1 MPLKKQGGRSPP
13 STRTKAGKK
22 RSPSAQQSTP
32 CAQGAQESTGGGR
45 EAEREREK
53 QPSSTGAQR
62 RPQASP
68 ADAYHAQSRTPN
80 SRVQSQDT
88 AASPSRGSHHHQH
101 HPLPQHPPPPP
112 PPPPLPQGS
121 KFREGKGARARE
133 NQRPQSAVGLGPG
146 EVDCGTGEPSSSNAS
161 SSTSTNPPSSRKT
174 ATFKS
179 RAPKKKYTLEHYR
192 GGLGGG
198 GGGGGAGGAGTTEAV
213 SGGTMES
220 VGASPVSSSSSV
232 VASDGSREDSN
243 GSEAPSSNLASSG
256 VQAGLGE
263 ASAPQSESGRGGD
276 AGKTADQSN
285 ADGEPDSIDDDD
297 DNKNN
302 NNNNNNKDDED
313 DNNENNQDGKCGLL
327 SVRSSSTDTA
337 SEHSADSELEE
348 ANANP
353 NCNLPAPSSSTAA
366 RLPLHPP
373 LPAIHTPSPQPP
385 PLAPSE
391 EQWEFRPGIPSQR
404 PLARRKQGPQRGV
417 ETQGS
422 LLQGLGVQFH
432 GERALA
438 FYEGAPPPLPPIL
451 DEAPPPDAVVAV
463 GTRVCARVGQ
473 DESRYREGVVME
485 TRPGPPQSYR
495 VRFDRASN
503 NNPNNNDNNKNN
515 DNDNDGNDDTSR
527 SNSDPGA
534 SGQEKDWAWVA
545 RSSLRLLQAPWGGNK
560 ESPPSSSLSSVTSAA
575 AVILMG
581 PGGGGRGVGGVIIE
595 EGSSERIRGG
605 PPLLPRLSSASE
617 TQTPEEMEV
626 EKEIC
631 AISAGRGVISSNTNN
646 SSSSSSIS
654 NNNSNT
660 SVPAGSS
667 AMAIG
672 DSSSPRFKPQQL
684 SSLQPTAAQNQ
695 PLLLLSARETQNK
708 GAEQKQNQHQNQQQQ
723 HHLIQNHTPPEDMEV
738 SKISLNMASPLRA
751 ESVALLLD
759 RGGGGVGE
767 EEGGAERPGSRGP
780 PPSLQQQQHGSQR
793 QILSPSKSA
802 GYPPMIGVRGGG
814 GGGGVLPLVLTGGSS
829 NRCLILPE
837 QPSPLLLSQ
846 EVMSSS
852 AGSGRSSANSSS
864 QGGGSGCTTP
874 GGLGGGGGGGGGGNG
889 SSSRS
894 RTPLTAAQQKYKKGD
909 VVCTPNGIRK
919 KFNGKQWRRLC
930 SREGC
935 MKESQRRG
943 YCSRHLSMRTKE
955 MESGAAGSSGRLS
968 SDPLS
973 RTGRA
978 SSEFDWEDTSRDSS
992 SETSGGRADSRPR
1005 LALPLLPSS
1014 SSSQDL
1020 SRFDFDECEAA
1031 NMLVSL
1037 GSSRSGTP
1045 SFSPVSNQSP
1055 FSPAPSPSRSP
1066 LFGFRPANFS
1076 PITAS
1081 PVIQRVAGG
1090 ARHRHVSAST
1100 PKSEGAPGLHHHSGA
1115 PPGTGH
1121 RDRERHSS
1129 GILPTF
1135 HANLT
1140 FTVPMS
1146 PNKRKLEAVGH
1157 APSSSSHSH
1166 PPSSSAAGLGLGICL
1181 PAPPEFQKSDSTDSG
1196 VESVSHTPTLPSTP
1210 AGFRAMS
1217 PAAAAAAA
1225 AAAAGGGQAS
1235 SSSSSSPLPLLLSP
1249 PPSALTSDPSPTVR
1263 RVPALT
1269 QQQQQQQQ
1277 QQQSQRDSP
1286 VIVRNPDVPLLP
1298 AKFAEKPPDSRAGP
1312 RTARP
1317 AGAASGSI
1325 VGPSFAPPSSSS
1337 SSSSVCPSV
1346 KSAGLQMPVP
1356 INASHLA
1363 TQNQAANGCVIVGRV
1378 SSSSTSSSSSSCSVS
1393 QAGPSSSSC
1402 SALNSGFTLGIPL
1415 QQPVPFH
1422 PTPTALLPVIVPS
1435 ELSHPAPRK
1444 EIIMG
1449 RPGTVWT
1456 NVEPRSVPVFHW
1468 HSLVPFLAPSQSESS
1483 VQSSEGQQVVNH
1495 PPPPNQNKDPPQ
1507 SCVVPVPEP
1516 STTTAPSL
1524 GGDPEK
1530 RPPPSP
1536 SPSEAPP
1543 REQQTP
1549 PARDGGAAG
1558 GDSETESDADDPFF
1572 SSVIPEMPLSVP
1584 PVKRRTQSLSALPK
1598 DRDCDKDGRSPG
1610 KREKDHIRRPMN
1622 AFMIFS
1628 KRHRALVH
1636 QRHPNQDNRTVSKI
1650 LGEWWYALGPKEKQK
1665 YHDLAFQV
1673 KEAHFKAHPDWKWCN
1688 KDRKKSS
1695 SDVKIALSGAGG
1707 VPKEMRERSMSETG
1721 EPLAVSQAAALG
1733 AELKAGPSG
1742 VGVAE
1747 RQAGEGPQTQLTRPR
1762 AFSHS
1767 GVHSLER
1774 GERNTQALT
1783 ELAQMCVSGSQY
1795 SGMKFSAPR
1804 RSFSRS
1810 QRAAS
1815 EEMTSDEERMVI
1827 CEEEGDDDVIEDSYP
1842 AGTIDLK
1849 CKERVTDS
1857 ESEGEEGE
1865 HKRVFAPVIRSSPHS
1880 HSLAHP
1886 FSHSHSHSKPENNT
1900 NNSKQPLPVRGE
1912 ITSSQQQQQQ
1922 HRNRNLPQPSSP
1934 ISQQHQHHSAPSN
1947 SSQST
1952 SQSHRTSFTSYQSG
1966 MGGVCKSTG
1975 GGQPT
1980 STSSTATGKHPSSSS
1995 SNTTNNYNNNNN
2007 NNNNSSSNSGDGLKR
2022 KRGDQQQQQQQQQ
2035 HREMSSEEPSY
2046 PSSAHTPNS
2055 LTTSPSPSPSSQP
2068 HSYSQSQPQSVIA
2081 STVSVLPALVFP
2093 QSSGGVGGLGGGLGV
2108 GVGRVYSPNPLPA
2121 LPLSQQ
2127 HCLSVR
2133 MASTVVTSVV
2143 KPVSSTPV
2151 PIASKPAAQP
2161 SPPAELQVSGRV
2173 YNQQGAPGG
2182 GAVSVLYA
2190 EKRPPAVL
2198 GAAQPTQQIV
2208 IGPPSAGLLPRYT
2221 SSTPPFSFSTSSSPS
2236 SSSSSPHAAFPM
2248 AGGGGVLTNLV
2259 VGGIGAPQHG
2269 FGGPPQGTAVHLI
2282 APHQQPQSYHS
2293 AGSGSAVNN
2302 GTGLAAGKGSS
2313 LGLIQSPAQFL
2324 SAAAPSCGPKG
2335 VTQVQ
2340 YILPTLSPG
2349 AVAMG
2354 GAGKAGLPHPSQQLL
2369 PAHHHPP
2376 QQQQQQQSASIHF
2389 TLPAQPPGPGQA
2401 ANGKAVGVVMGA
2413 TPPQQ
2418 QNPAACNSPGSRAQ
2432 PISPVLHQPCL
2443 SGSIL
2448 QAQGKMLVPMPTMRP
2463 AQPQPLP
2470 LVAPSISVPIQNGA
2484 QPASKIIQIAQ
2495 VPVVQSQLAPAG
2507 AIHAGSPF
2515 PVSMTTAAVMSPGS
2529 SQPQK
2534 NLLPSTA
2541 TRIAYVQSMTS
2552 SSPQPGPSPGPAYV
2566 SSPLGALG
2574 FTAAIAPSGQTVV
2587 QPLLA
2592 GQTPVLAPGQSPSCP
2607 QLPPHP
2613 HGPGVAGQV
2622 LTAIY
2627 PSPGA
2632 GGAGGV
2638 VPMVTL
2644 PQNVVYRVSSPAP
2657 HSQAQILPK
2666 AAQMHTQTQTH
2677 KPANCTAPLGTSSGS
2692 AVSLQQLQQAGLSSS
2707 NTLTLTGGVSSSPRP
2722 PQRVKAT
2729 LASIPVGSLESG
2741 GGGSSRGGV
2750 AAAAASPPDSG
2761 GEPQNQDRYPPKLH
2775 KEWDPA
2781 GEREEQGNSTGPEGQ
2796 IEAAGSSAGAISGT
2810 CRGKE
2815 GATQQQGV
2823 WRGPVPE
2830 AAPPSSPCP
2839 SSSSSSSSSAS
2850 VSVVGGAETPKLP
2863 PLSDPPPAKK
2873 VKVRPP
2879 PLKKTF
2885 DSVDKVLSD
2894 VYFEERFAELPEFKP
2909 EEVLPSPTLQSL
2921 ATSPRAILGSYRK
2934 KRKNSTDL
2942 DSSTDDPVSP
2952 KRKMRRRSS
2961 CSSEPSTPK
2970 SAAKCEG
2977 DIFTFDRPGT
2987 DSEDVLGE
2995 LEFDKVPY
3003 SSLRRTL
3010 DQRRA
3015 LVMQLFQEHGFFPSG
3030 EQLYSP
3036 LSVSLHPASLSL
3048 SLSTQPAS
3056 LCLSPPSQP
3065 LCLSTQPASLS
3076 LSTQPASL
3084 SLHPASLSLSLHP
3097 ASLSVSPPS
3106 QPLSVSL
3113 HPASLSLSLHPAS
3126 LFVSPPSQPLFVSPP
3141 SQPLCLSTQPASLC
3155 LSTQPASLCLSTQPA
3170 SLCLST
3176 QPASLSLSPP
3186 S

>member
-22 RSPSAQQSTP
+22 RVPLAQQSTP
-32 CAQGAQESTGGGR
+32 GAQGAQESTGGGR
-45 EAEREREK
+45 ETEREREK
-53 QPSSTGAQR
+53 QQSSTGAQR

-68 ADAYHAQSRTPN
+68 ADTHHSQGRTSN

-88 AASPSRGSHHHQH
+88 AASPSRGSHQH
-101 HPLPQHPPPPP
+101 HPLPQHLPLSPPPPP
-112 PPPPLPQGS
+112 PPPPPPQGS
-121 KFREGKGARARE
+121 KLREGKGARARE
-133 NQRPQSAVGLGPG
+133 SQRPQSTGGLGLG

-192 GGLGGG
+192 SGLGGG
-198 GGGGGAGGAGTTEAV
+198 EGGGEGEAGGAGNTEAM
-213 SGGTMES
+213 SGGTLES
-220 VGASPVSSSSSV
+220 VGASPLRSSSSG

-243 GSEAPSSNLASSG
+243 GSEAQSSNLASSG
-256 VQAGLGE
+256 GRDGLGE
-263 ASAPQSESGRGGD
+263 ASAAQPESGREGD
-276 AGKTADQSN
+276 ARKTASQSN
-285 ADGEPDSIDDDD
+285 AEGEPDSIDDDD

-302 NNNNNNKDDED
+302 NNNTKHDED
-313 DNNENNQDGKCGLL
+313 DNNDNYNDDANNQEGKCGLL

-353 NCNLPAPSSSTAA
+353 NCNPPAPNSSTSA
-366 RLPLHPP
+366 RLPPHPP
-373 LPAIHTPSPQPP
+373 LPAMHTPPSQPP

-391 EQWEFRPGIPSQR
+391 QQWEFQPGIPSQQS
-404 PLARRKQGPQRGV
+404 LARRRQGPRRGV

-432 GERALA
+432 GERTLA
-438 FYEGAPPPLPPIL
+438 FYEGPPLPLPPVL
-451 DEAPPPDAVVAV
+451 DEAPPPNAVITV
-463 GTRVCARVGQ
+463 GTRVCARDGQ
-473 DESRYREGVVME
+473 NESRFREGVVTE
-485 TRPGPPQSYR
+485 TSPGPPQSYR

-503 NNPNNNDNNKNN
+503 NNPNNRNNNRNNDNNND
-515 DNDNDGNDDTSR
+515 DNDANR

-545 RSSLRLLQAPWGGNK
+545 RSSLKLLQIPCGGNK
-560 ESPPSSSLSSVTSAA
+560 ESPSSSSSVTSAA

-581 PGGGGRGVGGVIIE
+581 PGGGGVLVE
-595 EGSSERIRGG
+595 EGSSERLSGG
-605 PPLLPRLSSASE
+605 PPPPPPPPPRLSSASE
-617 TQTPEEMEV
+617 TQTPEEMEE
-626 EKEIC
+626 EKESC
-631 AISAGRGVISSNTNN
+631 TISAARGVISVNTNN
-646 SSSSSSIS
+646 SSSIS
-654 NNNSNT
+654 NNNNST

-672 DSSSPRFKPQQL
+672 DDSSSSSPHFKPQQL
-684 SSLQPTAAQNQ
+684 SSLHPSLSLQPTAAQNQ

-708 GAEQKQNQHQNQQQQ
+708 NQHQNQRQQ
-723 HHLIQNHTPPEDMEV
+723 HPLIQNHTPPEDMEV

-759 RGGGGVGE
+759 RGGGGVVE
-767 EEGGAERPGSRGP
+767 DGGVERPGSRGP
-780 PPSLQQQQHGSQR
+780 PASLQQQHGSQR

-802 GYPPMIGVRGGG
+802 GYPPMTGVRG

-829 NRCLILPE
+829 NRCLLLPE

-846 EVMSSS
+846 EIMSSS

-874 GGLGGGGGGGGGGNG
+874 GGLGGGGGAGAGGGGGGSG

-955 MESGAAGSSGRLS
+955 MESGGAGSSGRLS
-968 SDPLS
+968 SDPVS

-992 SETSGGRADSRPR
+992 SETSGSRADSRPR
-1005 LALPLLPSS
+1005 LALPLLPS

-1081 PVIQRVAGG
+1081 PVIQRVSGG

-1115 PPGTGH
+1115 LPGTGH

-1135 HANLT
+1135 HTNLT

-1146 PNKRKLEAVGH
+1146 PNKRKLEAVGN
-1157 APSSSSHSH
+1157 APSSSHSH
-1166 PPSSSAAGLGLGICL
+1166 PPSSSAAGLGICL
-1181 PAPPEFQKSDSTDSG
+1181 PVPLEFQKSDSTDSG

-1225 AAAAGGGQAS
+1225 TGGCQAS

-1277 QQQSQRDSP
+1277 SQRDSP

-1298 AKFAEKPPDSRAGP
+1298 AKFAEKPLDSRAGP

-1317 AGAASGSI
+1317 AGARAGNI
-1325 VGPSFAPPSSSS
+1325 VGPPFAPPSSSS

-1363 TQNQAANGCVIVGRV
+1363 AQNQATNGCVIVGRV
-1378 SSSSTSSSSSSCSVS
+1378 CSSSSSSNSSSSCSVS
-1393 QAGPSSSSC
+1393 QAGPSSSSSSC
-1402 SALNSGFTLGIPL
+1402 SALNSGFTLGIHL

-1483 VQSSEGQQVVNH
+1483 VQSSEGQQVVNQ
-1495 PPPPNQNKDPPQ
+1495 PPPPSQNKDPPQ

-1530 RPPPSP
+1530 RPPSST

-1543 REQQTP
+1543 REEQTP

-1572 SSVIPEMPLSVP
+1572 SSVMPEIPLSVP

-1695 SDVKIALSGAGG
+1695 SDVKTVLSGAGG

-1747 RQAGEGPQTQLTRPR
+1747 RQAGEGPPTQLTRPR

-1783 ELAQMCVSGSQY
+1783 ELTQMCVSGSQY

-1886 FSHSHSHSKPENNT
+1886 FSHPHSHSKAENNA
-1900 NNSKQPLPVRGE
+1900 NSKQLLPVHGE

-1922 HRNRNLPQPSSP
+1922 QHRNQNLPQPPSP
-1934 ISQQHQHHSAPSN
+1934 SSQQHQHHSAPSN
-1947 SSQST
+1947 SSP
-1952 SQSHRTSFTSYQSG
+1952 SHCTSFTTSYQSG
-1966 MGGVCKSTG
+1966 MGGACKSTG
-1975 GGQPT
+1975 GGQPN
-1980 STSSTATGKHPSSSS
+1980 SPSSTATGKRPSSS
-1995 SNTTNNYNNNNN
+1995 SNTNNNYNNNNN
-2007 NNNNSSSNSGDGLKR
+2007 NTNNNNSSSSSGDGLKR
-2022 KRGDQQQQQQQQQ
+2022 KRGDQQQQQQQQLG
-2035 HREMSSEEPSY
+2035 ETSSAEPSY
-2046 PSSAHTPNS
+2046 PPAHTPNS
-2055 LTTSPSPSPSSQP
+2055 LTASPSPSPSSQP
-2068 HSYSQSQPQSVIA
+2068 QPQSVIA
-2081 STVSVLPALVFP
+2081 STVSMLPALVFP
-2093 QSSGGVGGLGGGLGV
+2093 QSPGGV
-2108 GVGRVYSPNPLPA
+2108 GVGRVYSPSPLPV

-2151 PIASKPAAQP
+2151 PIASKPASLP
-2161 SPPAELQVSGRV
+2161 CPPAELQLSGRV
-2173 YNQQGAPGG
+2173 FNQQGVPGG
-2182 GAVSVLYA
+2182 GAVSVVYA

-2198 GAAQPTQQIV
+2198 GATQPTQQIV
-2208 IGPPSAGLLPRYT
+2208 IGPTSAGLLPRYT
-2221 SSTPPFSFSTSSSPS
+2221 SSTPPFSFATTSSPS
-2236 SSSSSPHAAFPM
+2236 SSCSSPHAAFSV
-2248 AGGGGVLTNLV
+2248 AGGGGVLTSLV
-2259 VGGIGAPQHG
+2259 VGGGGAIGIGGPQHG

-2282 APHQQPQSYHS
+2282 GPHQQPQSYHS
-2293 AGSGSAVNN
+2293 SGCAVNN
-2302 GTGLAAGKGSS
+2302 STGLAAGKGSS

-2354 GAGKAGLPHPSQQLL
+2354 GAGKAGLPHPSQQL
-2369 PAHHHPP
+2369 PPTHHHPP
-2376 QQQQQQQSASIHF
+2376 QQQQQQQQPASIHF
-2389 TLPAQPPGPGQA
+2389 TLPAPPPGPSQA
-2401 ANGKAVGVVMGA
+2401 ANGKAVGVVTGA

-2418 QNPAACNSPGSRAQ
+2418 QNLAACNSPGSRAQ
-2432 PISPVLHQPCL
+2432 SISPVLHQPCL
-2443 SGSIL
+2443 SGSIV
-2448 QAQGKMLVPMPTMRP
+2448 QAQGKILVPLATV
-2463 AQPQPLP
+2463 QPQPLP
-2470 LVAPSISVPIQNGA
+2470 LVAPPISVPIQNGA
-2484 QPASKIIQIAQ
+2484 QPASKIIQITQ

-2534 NLLPSTA
+2534 VLLPSAA
-2541 TRIAYVQSMTS
+2541 TRITYVQSTTG
-2552 SSPQPGPSPGPAYV
+2552 SSPQTGPSPGPAYV
-2566 SSPLGALG
+2566 SSPQGGLGL
-2574 FTAAIAPSGQTVV
+2574 TAAIAPSGQTVV

-2607 QLPPHP
+2607 QVPPIP

-2632 GGAGGV
+2632 GVAGGV
-2638 VPMVTL
+2638 VPV

-2666 AAQMHTQTQTH
+2666 VAQTH
-2677 KPANCTAPLGTSSGS
+2677 KPTNCTALLGTSSGS
-2692 AVSLQQLQQAGLSSS
+2692 AVSLQQAGMSSS
-2707 NTLTLTGGVSSSPRP
+2707 NTLTLTGGMSSAPRP

-2741 GGGSSRGGV
+2741 GGGSSRGGG
-2750 AAAAASPPDSG
+2750 ATTASPPDNS

-2781 GEREEQGNSTGPEGQ
+2781 AEREERGNSTGPEGQ
-2796 IEAAGSSAGAISGT
+2796 IAAAGTSAGAISGT

-2823 WRGPVPE
+2823 WRGSVPE

-2839 SSSSSSSSSAS
+2839 SSSSSSGS
-2850 VSVVGGAETPKLP
+2850 VSAVGGAETPKLP

-2942 DSSTDDPVSP
+2942 DSSTEDPVSP

-3015 LVMQLFQEHGFFPSG
+3015 LVMQLFQEHGFFPSAQATAAFQARYSDIFPTKVCL
-3030 EQLYSP
+3030 QLKIREVRQKIMQTANPSE
-3036 LSVSLHPASLSL
+3036 LVSLGAGLGSQDMSAP
-3048 SLSTQPAS
+3048 STPN
-3056 LCLSPPSQP
+3056 PNPGPSQ
-3065 LCLSTQPASLS
+3065 TQTQGPAESHA
-3076 LSTQPASL
+3076 TQEAGETQGGAGETGCTSPQQPQGAAAAAS
-3084 SLHPASLSLSLHP
+3084 S
-3097 ASLSVSPPS
+3097 S
-3106 QPLSVSL
+3106 QELR
-3113 HPASLSLSLHPAS
+3113 
-3126 LFVSPPSQPLFVSPP
+3126 
-3141 SQPLCLSTQPASLC
+3141 
-3155 LSTQPASLCLSTQPA
+3155 
-3170 SLCLST
+3170 
-3176 QPASLSLSPP
+3176 
-3186 S
+3186 

>member
-1 MPLKKQGGRSPP
+1 
-13 STRTKAGKK
+13 
-22 RSPSAQQSTP
+22 
-32 CAQGAQESTGGGR
+32 
-45 EAEREREK
+45 
-53 QPSSTGAQR
+53 
-62 RPQASP
+62 
-68 ADAYHAQSRTPN
+68 
-80 SRVQSQDT
+80 
-88 AASPSRGSHHHQH
+88 
-101 HPLPQHPPPPP
+101 
-112 PPPPLPQGS
+112 
-121 KFREGKGARARE
+121 
-133 NQRPQSAVGLGPG
+133 
-146 EVDCGTGEPSSSNAS
+146 
-161 SSTSTNPPSSRKT
+161 
-174 ATFKS
+174 
-179 RAPKKKYTLEHYR
+179 
-192 GGLGGG
+192 
-198 GGGGGAGGAGTTEAV
+198 
-213 SGGTMES
+213 
-220 VGASPVSSSSSV
+220 
-232 VASDGSREDSN
+232 
-243 GSEAPSSNLASSG
+243 
-256 VQAGLGE
+256 
-263 ASAPQSESGRGGD
+263 
-276 AGKTADQSN
+276 
-285 ADGEPDSIDDDD
+285 
-297 DNKNN
+297 
-302 NNNNNNKDDED
+302 
-313 DNNENNQDGKCGLL
+313 
-327 SVRSSSTDTA
+327 
-337 SEHSADSELEE
+337 
-348 ANANP
+348 
-353 NCNLPAPSSSTAA
+353 
-366 RLPLHPP
+366 
-373 LPAIHTPSPQPP
+373 
-385 PLAPSE
+385 
-391 EQWEFRPGIPSQR
+391 
-404 PLARRKQGPQRGV
+404 
-417 ETQGS
+417 
-422 LLQGLGVQFH
+422 
-432 GERALA
+432 
-438 FYEGAPPPLPPIL
+438 
-451 DEAPPPDAVVAV
+451 
-463 GTRVCARVGQ
+463 
-473 DESRYREGVVME
+473 
-485 TRPGPPQSYR
+485 
-495 VRFDRASN
+495 
-503 NNPNNNDNNKNN
+503 
-515 DNDNDGNDDTSR
+515 
-527 SNSDPGA
+527 
-534 SGQEKDWAWVA
+534 
-545 RSSLRLLQAPWGGNK
+545 
-560 ESPPSSSLSSVTSAA
+560 
-575 AVILMG
+575 
-581 PGGGGRGVGGVIIE
+581 
-595 EGSSERIRGG
+595 
-605 PPLLPRLSSASE
+605 
-617 TQTPEEMEV
+617 
-626 EKEIC
+626 
-631 AISAGRGVISSNTNN
+631 
-646 SSSSSSIS
+646 
-654 NNNSNT
+654 
-660 SVPAGSS
+660 
-667 AMAIG
+667 
-672 DSSSPRFKPQQL
+672 
-684 SSLQPTAAQNQ
+684 
-695 PLLLLSARETQNK
+695 
-708 GAEQKQNQHQNQQQQ
+708 
-723 HHLIQNHTPPEDMEV
+723 
-738 SKISLNMASPLRA
+738 
-751 ESVALLLD
+751 
-759 RGGGGVGE
+759 
-767 EEGGAERPGSRGP
+767 
-780 PPSLQQQQHGSQR
+780 
-793 QILSPSKSA
+793 
-802 GYPPMIGVRGGG
+802 
-814 GGGGVLPLVLTGGSS
+814 
-829 NRCLILPE
+829 
-837 QPSPLLLSQ
+837 
-846 EVMSSS
+846 
-852 AGSGRSSANSSS
+852 
-864 QGGGSGCTTP
+864 
-874 GGLGGGGGGGGGGNG
+874 
-889 SSSRS
+889 
-894 RTPLTAAQQKYKKGD
+894 
-909 VVCTPNGIRK
+909 
-919 KFNGKQWRRLC
+919 
-930 SREGC
+930 
-935 MKESQRRG
+935 
-943 YCSRHLSMRTKE
+943 
-955 MESGAAGSSGRLS
+955 
-968 SDPLS
+968 
-973 RTGRA
+973 
-978 SSEFDWEDTSRDSS
+978 
-992 SETSGGRADSRPR
+992 
-1005 LALPLLPSS
+1005 
-1014 SSSQDL
+1014 
-1020 SRFDFDECEAA
+1020 
-1031 NMLVSL
+1031 
-1037 GSSRSGTP
+1037 
-1045 SFSPVSNQSP
+1045 
-1055 FSPAPSPSRSP
+1055 
-1066 LFGFRPANFS
+1066 
-1076 PITAS
+1076 
-1081 PVIQRVAGG
+1081 
-1090 ARHRHVSAST
+1090 
-1100 PKSEGAPGLHHHSGA
+1100 
-1115 PPGTGH
+1115 
-1121 RDRERHSS
+1121 
-1129 GILPTF
+1129 
-1135 HANLT
+1135 
-1140 FTVPMS
+1140 
-1146 PNKRKLEAVGH
+1146 
-1157 APSSSSHSH
+1157 
-1166 PPSSSAAGLGLGICL
+1166 
-1181 PAPPEFQKSDSTDSG
+1181 
-1196 VESVSHTPTLPSTP
+1196 
-1210 AGFRAMS
+1210 
-1217 PAAAAAAA
+1217 
-1225 AAAAGGGQAS
+1225 
-1235 SSSSSSPLPLLLSP
+1235 
-1249 PPSALTSDPSPTVR
+1249 
-1263 RVPALT
+1263 
-1269 QQQQQQQQ
+1269 
-1277 QQQSQRDSP
+1277 
-1286 VIVRNPDVPLLP
+1286 
-1298 AKFAEKPPDSRAGP
+1298 
-1312 RTARP
+1312 
-1317 AGAASGSI
+1317 
-1325 VGPSFAPPSSSS
+1325 
-1337 SSSSVCPSV
+1337 
-1346 KSAGLQMPVP
+1346 
-1356 INASHLA
+1356 
-1363 TQNQAANGCVIVGRV
+1363 
-1378 SSSSTSSSSSSCSVS
+1378 
-1393 QAGPSSSSC
+1393 
-1402 SALNSGFTLGIPL
+1402 
-1415 QQPVPFH
+1415 
-1422 PTPTALLPVIVPS
+1422 
-1435 ELSHPAPRK
+1435 
-1444 EIIMG
+1444 
-1449 RPGTVWT
+1449 
-1456 NVEPRSVPVFHW
+1456 
-1468 HSLVPFLAPSQSESS
+1468 
-1483 VQSSEGQQVVNH
+1483 
-1495 PPPPNQNKDPPQ
+1495 
-1507 SCVVPVPEP
+1507 
-1516 STTTAPSL
+1516 
-1524 GGDPEK
+1524 
-1530 RPPPSP
+1530 
-1536 SPSEAPP
+1536 
-1543 REQQTP
+1543 
-1549 PARDGGAAG
+1549 
-1558 GDSETESDADDPFF
+1558 
-1572 SSVIPEMPLSVP
+1572 MPLSVP

-1636 QRHPNQDNRTVSKI
+1636 QRHPNQDNRT
-1650 LGEWWYALGPKEKQK
+1650 
-1665 YHDLAFQV
+1665 V

-1783 ELAQMCVSGSQY
+1783 ELAQY

-2007 NNNNSSSNSGDGLKR
+2007 NNSSSNSGDGLKR
-2022 KRGDQQQQQQQQQ
+2022 KRGDQQQ

-2259 VGGIGAPQHG
+2259 VGGIGGPQHG

-2432 PISPVLHQPCL
+2432 SISPVLHQPCL
-2443 SGSIL
+2443 SGSML

-2613 HGPGVAGQV
+2613 HGPSVAGQV

-2707 NTLTLTGGVSSSPRP
+2707 NTLTLT
-2722 PQRVKAT
+2722 
-2729 LASIPVGSLESG
+2729 
-2741 GGGSSRGGV
+2741 
-2750 AAAAASPPDSG
+2750 
-2761 GEPQNQDRYPPKLH
+2761 
-2775 KEWDPA
+2775 
-2781 GEREEQGNSTGPEGQ
+2781 
-2796 IEAAGSSAGAISGT
+2796 
-2810 CRGKE
+2810 
-2815 GATQQQGV
+2815 
-2823 WRGPVPE
+2823 
-2830 AAPPSSPCP
+2830 
-2839 SSSSSSSSSAS
+2839 
-2850 VSVVGGAETPKLP
+2850 
-2863 PLSDPPPAKK
+2863 
-2873 VKVRPP
+2873 
-2879 PLKKTF
+2879 
-2885 DSVDKVLSD
+2885 
-2894 VYFEERFAELPEFKP
+2894 
-2909 EEVLPSPTLQSL
+2909 
-2921 ATSPRAILGSYRK
+2921 
-2934 KRKNSTDL
+2934 DL

-3015 LVMQLFQEHGFFPSG
+3015 LVMQLFQEHGFFPSAQATAAFQARYSDIFPTKVCLQLKIREVRQKIMQTANPSELVNLGAGLGSQDMSAPSTPNPNPGQTQTQGPVESHAAQEAG
-3030 EQLYSP
+3030 ETQGGGEGETGCTSP
-3036 LSVSLHPASLSL
+3036 QQPQGAASS
-3048 SLSTQPAS
+3048 S
-3056 LCLSPPSQP
+3056 SQE
-3065 LCLSTQPASLS
+3065 LR
-3076 LSTQPASL
+3076 
-3084 SLHPASLSLSLHP
+3084 
-3097 ASLSVSPPS
+3097 
-3106 QPLSVSL
+3106 
-3113 HPASLSLSLHPAS
+3113 
-3126 LFVSPPSQPLFVSPP
+3126 
-3141 SQPLCLSTQPASLC
+3141 
-3155 LSTQPASLCLSTQPA
+3155 
-3170 SLCLST
+3170 
-3176 QPASLSLSPP
+3176 
-3186 S
+3186 

>member
-22 RSPSAQQSTP
+22 RGPSAQQNTP
-32 CAQGAQESTGGGR
+32 GAQGAQESTGGGR
-45 EAEREREK
+45 DAEREREK

-68 ADAYHAQSRTPN
+68 ADAHYSQSRTSN

-88 AASPSRGSHHHQH
+88 AASPSKGSHQH
-101 HPLPQHPPPPP
+101 HPLPQHRPPP
-112 PPPPLPQGS
+112 PQGS
-121 KFREGKGARARE
+121 KLREGKGARARE
-133 NQRPQSAVGLGPG
+133 SQRPQSTVGLGPG
-146 EVDCGTGEPSSSNAS
+146 EADCGTGEPSSSNASSS

-192 GGLGGG
+192 SSLGEGGG
-198 GGGGGAGGAGTTEAV
+198 GGGEGEVAGGAGNTEAI
-213 SGGTMES
+213 SGDTMES
-220 VGASPVSSSSSV
+220 VGASPVSSSSSSSG

-243 GSEAPSSNLASSG
+243 GSEALSSNLASSG
-256 VQAGLGE
+256 GQTGLGE
-263 ASAPQSESGRGGD
+263 ALAAQPESGRGDD

-285 ADGEPDSIDDDD
+285 PDGEPDSINDDD

-302 NNNNNNKDDED
+302 NNNKHDED
-313 DNNENNQDGKCGLL
+313 DNSDNYNDDANNQEGKCGLL

-348 ANANP
+348 ANANRNP
-353 NCNLPAPSSSTAA
+353 PAPSSSTAA
-366 RLPLHPP
+366 RLPPHPP
-373 LPAIHTPSPQPP
+373 LPVMHTPSPQPL

-391 EQWEFRPGIPSQR
+391 QQWEFRLGLPSHR
-404 PLARRKQGPQRGV
+404 LLAWRREGPQRGV

-432 GERALA
+432 GERSLT
-438 FYEGAPPPLPPIL
+438 FYEGPPLPLPPVL
-451 DEAPPPDAVVAV
+451 DEALPHDAVVAV
-463 GTRVCARVGQ
+463 GTRVCARDGR
-473 DESRYREGVVME
+473 DESRYREGVVTE
-485 TRPGPPQSYR
+485 TSPGPPQSYR

-503 NNPNNNDNNKNN
+503 NNPNNNDNNRNN
-515 DNDNDGNDDTSR
+515 DNNNNDDNDASR

-545 RSSLRLLQAPWGGNK
+545 RSSLRLLQAPCGGNK
-560 ESPPSSSLSSVTSAA
+560 ESPSSSSSVTSAA
-575 AVILMG
+575 AVILVG
-581 PGGGGRGVGGVIIE
+581 PGGGVRGGGGVVVE
-595 EGSSERIRGG
+595 GGSSERIRGDPPPPPS
-605 PPLLPRLSSASE
+605 PPLRLSSASE
-617 TQTPEEMEV
+617 TQTPEEMEMEV

-631 AISAGRGVISSNTNN
+631 TISAGRGVISVNTNN
-646 SSSSSSIS
+646 SSSSSN
-654 NNNSNT
+654 NNNST
-660 SVPAGSS
+660 SVSAGSS
-667 AMAIG
+667 EMAIG
-672 DSSSPRFKPQQL
+672 DDSSSSSSPRFKPQQL
-684 SSLQPTAAQNQ
+684 SSLHPSLSLQPTAAQNQ
-695 PLLLLSARETQNK
+695 SLLLLSARETQNK
-708 GAEQKQNQHQNQQQQ
+708 NLHQNQQQQ
-723 HHLIQNHTPPEDMEV
+723 HPLIQNHTPPEDMEV

-767 EEGGAERPGSRGP
+767 EDGGAERPGSRGP
-780 PPSLQQQQHGSQR
+780 PASLQQHGSQR

-802 GYPPMIGVRGGG
+802 GYPPMTGVRG

-829 NRCLILPE
+829 NRCLLLPE

-874 GGLGGGGGGGGGGNG
+874 GGSG

-955 MESGAAGSSGRLS
+955 MESGGAGSSGRLS

-992 SETSGGRADSRPR
+992 SETSGSRADSRPR
-1005 LALPLLPSS
+1005 LTLPLLPS

-1045 SFSPVSNQSP
+1045 SFSPISNQSP

-1081 PVIQRVAGG
+1081 PVIQRVTGG
-1090 ARHRHVSAST
+1090 ARHRHMSAST
-1100 PKSEGAPGLHHHSGA
+1100 PKSEGAPGLHHHSSA

-1146 PNKRKLEAVGH
+1146 PNKRKLETVGN
-1157 APSSSSHSH
+1157 APCSSHSH
-1166 PPSSSAAGLGLGICL
+1166 PASSSAAGLGICL

-1217 PAAAAAAA
+1217 PASAAAAAT
-1225 AAAAGGGQAS
+1225 GGGQAS

-1298 AKFAEKPPDSRAGP
+1298 AKFAEKPPESRAGP

-1317 AGAASGSI
+1317 TVAGAGSI
-1325 VGPSFAPPSSSS
+1325 VGPSFAPSSSSS

-1346 KSAGLQMPVP
+1346 KSSGLQMPVP

-1363 TQNQAANGCVIVGRV
+1363 AQNQATNGCIIVGRV
-1378 SSSSTSSSSSSCSVS
+1378 SSSSSSSCSVS
-1393 QAGPSSSSC
+1393 QAGPSSSSSC

-1483 VQSSEGQQVVNH
+1483 IQSSEGQQVVSH

-1524 GGDPEK
+1524 EGDPEK

-1543 REQQTP
+1543 REEQTP
-1549 PARDGGAAG
+1549 PGRDRGAAG

-1572 SSVIPEMPLSVP
+1572 SSMMPEMPLSVP

-1695 SDVKIALSGAGG
+1695 SDVKTALSGAGG
-1707 VPKEMRERSMSETG
+1707 VPKEIRERSMSETG
-1721 EPLAVSQAAALG
+1721 EPLAVSQAAVLG
-1733 AELKAGPSG
+1733 AELKVGPSG
-1742 VGVAE
+1742 VGVTE

-1767 GVHSLER
+1767 GVHSMER

-1783 ELAQMCVSGSQY
+1783 ELTQICVSGSQY

-1857 ESEGEEGE
+1857 ESDGEEGE

-1886 FSHSHSHSKPENNT
+1886 FSHPHSHSKPENNA
-1900 NNSKQPLPVRGE
+1900 NNSKQPLSVRRE
-1912 ITSSQQQQQQ
+1912 IMSSQQQQQQ
-1922 HRNRNLPQPSSP
+1922 HRNQNLPQPPSP
-1934 ISQQHQHHSAPSN
+1934 SSQQHKHHSAPSN
-1947 SSQST
+1947 SSQSP
-1952 SQSHRTSFTSYQSG
+1952 SQSHRTSFNTSYQSG
-1966 MGGVCKSTG
+1966 TGGACKSTG
-1975 GGQPT
+1975 GPPT
-1980 STSSTATGKHPSSSS
+1980 SPSSTATGKRPSSS
-1995 SNTTNNYNNNNN
+1995 SNTNNNYNNNDNN
-2007 NNNNSSSNSGDGLKR
+2007 TNSNSSSSSGDGLKR

-2035 HREMSSEEPSY
+2035 QLRETSSAEPSY
-2046 PSSAHTPNS
+2046 PPAHTPNS
-2055 LTTSPSPSPSSQP
+2055 LTASPSPSPSSQP
-2068 HSYSQSQPQSVIA
+2068 QPQSVIA
-2081 STVSVLPALVFP
+2081 STVSMLPALVFP
-2093 QSSGGVGGLGGGLGV
+2093 QSPGGV
-2108 GVGRVYSPNPLPA
+2108 GVGRVYSPSPLPA

-2151 PIASKPAAQP
+2151 PIASKPATLP
-2161 SPPAELQVSGRV
+2161 CPPAELQLSGRV
-2173 YNQQGAPGG
+2173 FNQQGVPGG

-2208 IGPPSAGLLPRYT
+2208 IAPPSAGLLPRYT
-2221 SSTPPFSFSTSSSPS
+2221 SSTPPFSFATTSSPS
-2236 SSSSSPHAAFPM
+2236 SSCSSPHAAFSM
-2248 AGGGGVLTNLV
+2248 AGGGGVLTSLV
-2259 VGGIGAPQHG
+2259 VGGGGAIGIGGPQHG

-2293 AGSGSAVNN
+2293 SGCAVNN

-2354 GAGKAGLPHPSQQLL
+2354 GAGKAGLPYPSQQL
-2369 PAHHHPP
+2369 PPTHHP
-2376 QQQQQQQSASIHF
+2376 QQQQQQQQQQPASIQF
-2389 TLPAQPPGPGQA
+2389 TLPAPQQGPSQV
-2401 ANGKAVGVVMGA
+2401 ANGKAVGVVTGA

-2418 QNPAACNSPGSRAQ
+2418 QNLAACNSPGSRAQ
-2432 PISPVLHQPCL
+2432 SISPVLHQPCL

-2448 QAQGKMLVPMPTMRP
+2448 QAQGKMLVPMATVRT
-2463 AQPQPLP
+2463 AQPHPLP
-2470 LVAPSISVPIQNGA
+2470 LVAPPISVPIQNGA

-2495 VPVVQSQLAPAG
+2495 VPVVQSQVAPAG

-2515 PVSMTTAAVMSPGS
+2515 PASMTTATVMSPGS

-2534 NLLPSTA
+2534 VLLPSA
-2541 TRIAYVQSMTS
+2541 PTRIAYVQSTIS
-2552 SSPQPGPSPGPAYV
+2552 SSSQPDPTAGPAYV
-2566 SSPLGALG
+2566 SSSQGTLGL
-2574 FTAAIAPSGQTVV
+2574 TAAIAPSGQTVV
-2587 QPLLA
+2587 QPVLA
-2592 GQTPVLAPGQSPSCP
+2592 GQTPVLTPGQSPSCP
-2607 QLPPHP
+2607 QVPPPP
-2613 HGPGVAGQV
+2613 HGPSVAGQV

-2644 PQNVVYRVSSPAP
+2644 PQNMVYRVSSPAP
-2657 HSQAQILPK
+2657 HSQPQILPK
-2666 AAQMHTQTQTH
+2666 VAQTH

-2692 AVSLQQLQQAGLSSS
+2692 AVSLQQAGLTGGLSSA
-2707 NTLTLTGGVSSSPRP
+2707 PRP

-2729 LASIPVGSLESG
+2729 LASIPVGSLESEV
-2741 GGGSSRGGV
+2741 GGSSRGGSATV
-2750 AAAAASPPDSG
+2750 ASPPDSG

-2781 GEREEQGNSTGPEGQ
+2781 GEREERGNSTGPEGQ
-2796 IEAAGSSAGAISGT
+2796 IAAAGSSAGAMSGT

-2815 GATQQQGV
+2815 GVTQQQGV

-2839 SSSSSSSSSAS
+2839 SSSSSSSSSGS
-2850 VSVVGGAETPKLP
+2850 VSAVGGAETPKLP
-2863 PLSDPPPAKK
+2863 SLSDPPPAKK

-2942 DSSTDDPVSP
+2942 DSSTEDPVSP

-3015 LVMQLFQEHGFFPSG
+3015 LVMQLFQEHGFFPSAQATAAFQTRYSDIFPTKVCL
-3030 EQLYSP
+3030 QLKIREVRQKIMQTANPSE
-3036 LSVSLHPASLSL
+3036 LVSLGAGLGSQDMSAP
-3048 SLSTQPAS
+3048 STPN
-3056 LCLSPPSQP
+3056 PNPGPSQ
-3065 LCLSTQPASLS
+3065 TQIQGPAESHA
-3076 LSTQPASL
+3076 TQEAGETQGGEGEGEGGEGETGCTSPQKPQGAAMAS
-3084 SLHPASLSLSLHP
+3084 S
-3097 ASLSVSPPS
+3097 S
-3106 QPLSVSL
+3106 QELR
-3113 HPASLSLSLHPAS
+3113 
-3126 LFVSPPSQPLFVSPP
+3126 
-3141 SQPLCLSTQPASLC
+3141 
-3155 LSTQPASLCLSTQPA
+3155 
-3170 SLCLST
+3170 
-3176 QPASLSLSPP
+3176 
-3186 S
+3186 

>member
-32 CAQGAQESTGGGR
+32 GAQGAQESTGAGR

-68 ADAYHAQSRTPN
+68 ADTYHAQSRTPK

-112 PPPPLPQGS
+112 PPPPPPLPQGS

-133 NQRPQSAVGLGPG
+133 SQRPQSAVGLGPG
-146 EVDCGTGEPSSSNAS
+146 EVDCGTGELSSSNAS
-161 SSTSTNPPSSRKT
+161 SSSSTNPPSSRKT

-198 GGGGGAGGAGTTEAV
+198 GGGEEGAGGAGTTEAV
-213 SGGTMES
+213 SGGTVES
-220 VGASPVSSSSSV
+220 VGAFPVSSSSSG

-243 GSEAPSSNLASSG
+243 SSEVPSSNLASSG

-263 ASAPQSESGRGGD
+263 ATAPQPESGRGGD
-276 AGKTADQSN
+276 ARKTSDQSN
-285 ADGEPDSIDDDD
+285 ADGERDSIDDDD

-302 NNNNNNKDDED
+302 NNNNNNNNNKDDED
-313 DNNENNQDGKCGLL
+313 DNNDNNNEDGDANNQDGKCSLL

-353 NCNLPAPSSSTAA
+353 NCNPPAPSSSTAA

-373 LPAIHTPSPQPP
+373 LPAMHTPSPQPP

-391 EQWEFRPGIPSQR
+391 QQWEFRPGIPSQR
-404 PLARRKQGPQRGV
+404 PLARRRQGPQRGV

-438 FYEGAPPPLPPIL
+438 FYEGPPPPLPPIL
-451 DEAPPPDAVVAV
+451 DEAPPPDAAVAV

-503 NNPNNNDNNKNN
+503 NNPKNNDNNRNN
-515 DNDNDGNDDTSR
+515 DNDNDCNDDASR

-560 ESPPSSSLSSVTSAA
+560 ESPPSSSSSSVTSAA

-605 PPLLPRLSSASE
+605 PPPLPRLSSASE

-631 AISAGRGVISSNTNN
+631 AISAGRGIISSNTSN
-646 SSSSSSIS
+646 SSSSSIS

-672 DSSSPRFKPQQL
+672 DSSSSSSSPRFKPQQL

-723 HHLIQNHTPPEDMEV
+723 HPLIQNHTPPEDMEV

-751 ESVALLLD
+751 ESMALLLD

-814 GGGGVLPLVLTGGSS
+814 GGVLPLVLTGGSS
-829 NRCLILPE
+829 NRCLLLPE

-874 GGLGGGGGGGGGGNG
+874 GGLGGGGGGGGGGSG

-1090 ARHRHVSAST
+1090 ARHRHVSASA

-1166 PPSSSAAGLGLGICL
+1166 SHPPSSSTAGLGLGICL

-1217 PAAAAAAA
+1217 PAAAAA

-1277 QQQSQRDSP
+1277 QHQSQRDSP

-1317 AGAASGSI
+1317 VGAASGSI

-1363 TQNQAANGCVIVGRV
+1363 AQNQAANGCVIVGRV

-1483 VQSSEGQQVVNH
+1483 VQSSEGQQVVSH

-1507 SCVVPVPEP
+1507 SCVVPVLEP

-1536 SPSEAPP
+1536 SPSEAPA
-1543 REQQTP
+1543 REEQTP
-1549 PARDGGAAG
+1549 PARDGGAAA

-1665 YHDLAFQV
+1665 YHDLAFQ
-1673 KEAHFKAHPDWKWCN
+1673 
-1688 KDRKKSS
+1688 
-1695 SDVKIALSGAGG
+1695 
-1707 VPKEMRERSMSETG
+1707 
-1721 EPLAVSQAAALG
+1721 
-1733 AELKAGPSG
+1733 
-1742 VGVAE
+1742 
-1747 RQAGEGPQTQLTRPR
+1747 
-1762 AFSHS
+1762 
-1767 GVHSLER
+1767 
-1774 GERNTQALT
+1774 
-1783 ELAQMCVSGSQY
+1783 
-1795 SGMKFSAPR
+1795 
-1804 RSFSRS
+1804 
-1810 QRAAS
+1810 
-1815 EEMTSDEERMVI
+1815 
-1827 CEEEGDDDVIEDSYP
+1827 
-1842 AGTIDLK
+1842 
-1849 CKERVTDS
+1849 
-1857 ESEGEEGE
+1857 
-1865 HKRVFAPVIRSSPHS
+1865 RVFAPVIRSSPHSHS

-1900 NNSKQPLPVRGE
+1900 NSKQPLPVRGE

-1947 SSQST
+1947 SSQSP

-1966 MGGVCKSTG
+1966 MGG
-1975 GGQPT
+1975 
-1980 STSSTATGKHPSSSS
+1980 A
-1995 SNTTNNYNNNNN
+1995 
-2007 NNNNSSSNSGDGLKR
+2007 
-2022 KRGDQQQQQQQQQ
+2022 
-2035 HREMSSEEPSY
+2035 
-2046 PSSAHTPNS
+2046 
-2055 LTTSPSPSPSSQP
+2055 
-2068 HSYSQSQPQSVIA
+2068 SQS
-2081 STVSVLPALVFP
+2081 
-2093 QSSGGVGGLGGGLGV
+2093 
-2108 GVGRVYSPNPLPA
+2108 
-2121 LPLSQQ
+2121 
-2127 HCLSVR
+2127 
-2133 MASTVVTSVV
+2133 
-2143 KPVSSTPV
+2143 
-2151 PIASKPAAQP
+2151 
-2161 SPPAELQVSGRV
+2161 
-2173 YNQQGAPGG
+2173 
-2182 GAVSVLYA
+2182 
-2190 EKRPPAVL
+2190 
-2198 GAAQPTQQIV
+2198 
-2208 IGPPSAGLLPRYT
+2208 
-2221 SSTPPFSFSTSSSPS
+2221 
-2236 SSSSSPHAAFPM
+2236 
-2248 AGGGGVLTNLV
+2248 
-2259 VGGIGAPQHG
+2259 
-2269 FGGPPQGTAVHLI
+2269 
-2282 APHQQPQSYHS
+2282 
-2293 AGSGSAVNN
+2293 
-2302 GTGLAAGKGSS
+2302 
-2313 LGLIQSPAQFL
+2313 
-2324 SAAAPSCGPKG
+2324 
-2335 VTQVQ
+2335 
-2340 YILPTLSPG
+2340 
-2349 AVAMG
+2349 
-2354 GAGKAGLPHPSQQLL
+2354 
-2369 PAHHHPP
+2369 
-2376 QQQQQQQSASIHF
+2376 
-2389 TLPAQPPGPGQA
+2389 
-2401 ANGKAVGVVMGA
+2401 
-2413 TPPQQ
+2413 
-2418 QNPAACNSPGSRAQ
+2418 
-2432 PISPVLHQPCL
+2432 ISPVLHQPCL

-2463 AQPQPLP
+2463 AQPQPQPLP

-2534 NLLPSTA
+2534 GLLPSTA

-2552 SSPQPGPSPGPAYV
+2552 SSPQPGPSSGPTYV

-2592 GQTPVLAPGQSPSCP
+2592 A
-2607 QLPPHP
+2607 
-2613 HGPGVAGQV
+2613 
-2622 LTAIY
+2622 
-2627 PSPGA
+2627 
-2632 GGAGGV
+2632 
-2638 VPMVTL
+2638 
-2644 PQNVVYRVSSPAP
+2644 
-2657 HSQAQILPK
+2657 
-2666 AAQMHTQTQTH
+2666 
-2677 KPANCTAPLGTSSGS
+2677 
-2692 AVSLQQLQQAGLSSS
+2692 
-2707 NTLTLTGGVSSSPRP
+2707 PRP

-2750 AAAAASPPDSG
+2750 AAASASPPDSG

-2781 GEREEQGNSTGPEGQ
+2781 GEREERGNSTGPEGQ
-2796 IEAAGSSAGAISGT
+2796 IAAAGSSAGAISGT

-2830 AAPPSSPCP
+2830 AAPPSSPCPSSSCP

-2977 DIFTFDRPGT
+2977 DIFTFDRPAQAT
-2987 DSEDVLGE
+2987 AAFQARYSDIFPTKVCLQLKIREVRQKIMQTANPSELVNLGAG
-2995 LEFDKVPY
+2995 LGSQDM
-3003 SSLRRTL
+3003 S
-3010 DQRRA
+3010 A
-3015 LVMQLFQEHGFFPSG
+3015 PSTPNPNPG
-3030 EQLYSP
+3030 
-3036 LSVSLHPASLSL
+3036 
-3048 SLSTQPAS
+3048 
-3056 LCLSPPSQP
+3056 PSQ
-3065 LCLSTQPASLS
+3065 TQTQGPAESHAAQEAGE
-3076 LSTQPASL
+3076 TQGGGGEGEGGEGETGCIFPQQPQGAAAAAS
-3084 SLHPASLSLSLHP
+3084 SSS
-3097 ASLSVSPPS
+3097 S
-3106 QPLSVSL
+3106 QELR
-3113 HPASLSLSLHPAS
+3113 
-3126 LFVSPPSQPLFVSPP
+3126 
-3141 SQPLCLSTQPASLC
+3141 
-3155 LSTQPASLCLSTQPA
+3155 
-3170 SLCLST
+3170 
-3176 QPASLSLSPP
+3176 
-3186 S
+3186 